1 MEGVANHL
9 GLFSEEYD
17 PRTRELLGNFPQAF
31 THIGYINSVVALRT
45 AQAEREEVKYEH
57 RRLPPLGK
65 LVLNDGEPSQEVLPS
80 EMAPRL
86 KGQMNILRGAF
97 FDTRRG
103 RVAYERM
110 RRSEAYRE
118 YLELSYALG
127 AMDLDALKSG
137 EEKLAFWINLYNVI
151 VIHGVIELGIMDSI
165 KEVRGF
171 LGRVQY
177 RIGDMLFSPD
187 DIEHGI
193 LRANSRPPYSVFRR
207 LGSGDERL
215 RHIIEPL
222 EPRVHFALVCA
233 SSSCPPIGV
242 YTAEDIDRELDIA
255 AATFINAGG
264 MVIDKERE
272 SVSLSRIFDWY
283 APDFGETM
291 GDRLRFA
298 GRFLYDEGE
307 KKFLE
312 ENADYLKVYFQNYDW
327 RLNRY

>member
-1 MEGVANHL
+1 
-9 GLFSEEYD
+9 
-17 PRTRELLGNFPQAF
+17 
-31 THIGYINSVVALRT
+31 
-45 AQAEREEVKYEH
+45 
-57 RRLPPLGK
+57 
-65 LVLNDGEPSQEVLPS
+65 
-80 EMAPRL
+80 MAPRL

-110 RRSEAYRE
+110 RRSEVYRE

-137 EEKLAFWINLYNVI
+137 EERLAFWINLYNVI

-193 LRANSRPPYSVFRR
+193 LRANRRPPNSVFRR

-215 RHIIEPL
+215 HYRVEPF

-283 APDFGETM
+283 ATDFGETM

-298 GRFLYDEGE
+298 GHFLYDEE
-307 KKFLE
+307 DKKFLE
-312 ENADYLKVYFQNYDW
+312 ESADYLRVHFQDYDW